1 MQLNL
6 GQHIL
11 SSDSQDVGTI
21 KHFILDPA
29 TIQVK
34 AFVIEKGWLL
44 SDDIEIPLEAAQEK
58 GGEEVTVGYTAD
70 QVKNLPRFDETLYTS
85 APPELADS
93 LLGYP
98 AGSLLWPATHAF
110 PPFST
115 AGYPSPVPAVP
126 PIDRN
131 IAPPM
136 PPEVQDRLRQLD
148 DSNAVISAGDEV
160 LSRDGEKVGEVQ
172 NVAFDSVT
180 GRPTHLTLRKGWLFH
195 KDWEL
200 PADTIASVDDGVVYL
215 KLNKTELQ
223 TRHEEQQYATEW
235 GPNTRPAQR
244 R

>member
-34 AFVIEKGWLL
+34 AFVMEKGWLL
-44 SDDIEIPLEAAQEK
+44 PDDIEIPLEAAQEK
-58 GGEEVTVGYTAD
+58 GGEEVTVSYTAE

-85 APPELADS
+85 APPELADR

-98 AGSLLWPATHAF
+98 AGSLLWPTAHAY

-115 AGYPSPVPAVP
+115 AGYPSPAPLA
-126 PIDRN
+126 DGD
-131 IAPPM
+131 IAAPL

-148 DSNAVISAGDEV
+148 DNNAVISAGDEV
-160 LSRDGEKVGEVQ
+160 LSKDGEKVGEVQ

-200 PADTIASVDDGVVYL
+200 PADIIASVDDGIVYL

-223 TRHEEQQYATEW
+223 TRQEEQQYATEW